1 MPEEVHISSLV
12 VHCRPAQAAEVAE
25 RILALPGT
33 EIHGGVEQGK
43 LILVLETSTE
53 GEIVERLNT
62 VQLLDGVLA
71 ATLVFHQVEA
81 VSHQHSSGGCTSWT

>member
-1 MPEEVHISSLV
+1 MTESHISSLV
-12 VHCRPAQAAEVAE
+12 VHCQPAQAGEVAR
-25 RILALPGT
+25 RILGLPGM

-43 LILVLETSTE
+43 LIVVLETASE

-71 ATLVFHQVEA
+71 ATLVFHQYDIA
-81 VSHQHSSGGCTSWT
+81 DPSHGNGE